1 MAVKLVTKINRY
13 IGIAAEIAAIDLT
26 GIPAGSTFFE
36 SDTGILKT
44 LNSAGALVSAPSESV
59 QVAGSLPAGTN
70 VIGVIG
76 IDPAAN
82 AVQLSGSNLQ
92 EATVLNV
99 TLAGIRQQLP
109 DIVCGEIMIIA
120 KRGNTGYIYV
130 GNGTVSSTDY
140 GVELGEL
147 DCITLPVNNANQ
159 IYIDASVSGE
169 GISYVTV

>member
-82 AVQLSGSNLQ
+82 AVQLSGSN
-92 EATVLNV
+92 V
-99 TLAGIRQQLP
+99 
-109 DIVCGEIMIIA
+109 EI
-120 KRGNTGYIYV
+120 GG
-130 GNGTVSSTDY
+130 VSF
-140 GVELGEL
+140 
-147 DCITLPVNNANQ
+147 A
-159 IYIDASVSGE
+159 VSGGDTLRNTAANKPNADAAHAAIPFCYYHAIDTGAIE
-169 GISYVTV
+169 VTDGTKWVVI

>member
-76 IDPAAN
+76 IDQAAN
-82 AVQLSGSNLQ
+82 AVQLSGSNVKELLLW
-92 EATVLNV
+92 EADIEANV
-99 TLAGIRQQLP
+99 
-109 DIVCGEIMIIA
+109 
-120 KRGNTGYIYV
+120 Y
-130 GNGTVSSTDY
+130 
-140 GVELGEL
+140 
-147 DCITLPVNNANQ
+147 
-159 IYIDASVSGE
+159 
-169 GISYVTV
+169 

>member
-76 IDPAAN
+76 IDQAAN
-82 AVQLSGSNLQ
+82 AVQLLGSIPEYGWIDGDTEPTPTGFAFGAKVDSTTGNI
-92 EATVLNV
+92 TCMYWN
-99 TLAGIRQQLP
+99 GI
-109 DIVCGEIMIIA
+109 A
-120 KRGNTGYIYV
+120 W
-130 GNGTVSSTDY
+130 
-140 GVELGEL
+140 VEVE
-147 DCITLPVNNANQ
+147 
-159 IYIDASVSGE
+159 
-169 GISYVTV
+169 

>member
-82 AVQLSGSNLQ
+82 AVQLSGSN
-92 EATVLNV
+92 V
-99 TLAGIRQQLP
+99 
-109 DIVCGEIMIIA
+109 EI
-120 KRGNTGYIYV
+120 GG
-130 GNGTVSSTDY
+130 VSF
-140 GVELGEL
+140 
-147 DCITLPVNNANQ
+147 A
-159 IYIDASVSGE
+159 VSGGDTLRNTAANKPNADAAHAAIPFCYYHAIDTGAIE
-169 GISYVTV
+169 VTDGTNWVVI